1 MGKSRQSTPLPHVR
15 FFLYLERKPLALGL
29 CLVFVILSLCTLFI
43 VRGDKDGMGSD
54 PELILPVPGTIIRC
68 PPHHEFVIQECHSE
82 LVPSGE
88 IPWGMPGL
96 YVLQFK

>member
-1 MGKSRQSTPLPHVR
+1 MGKSHQSKPLPHVR
-15 FFLYLERKPLALGL
+15 FFLFLERKPLALGL
-29 CLVFVILSLCTLFI
+29 CLVFIILMLLTLFT

-54 PELILPVPGTIIRC
+54 PKLTVPPGTIIRC
-68 PPHHEFVIQECHSE
+68 PPHREFVIQECHSE

-96 YVLQFK
+96 YVLQFG